1 MYSLKIF
8 PVKQEDD
15 MNLIDVMKR
24 AAEQSAGKIF
34 LKYGKN
40 KLTFKQFSES
50 AARLS
55 AGLTS
60 LGVKKGD
67 RVILLLNNSLEFV
80 VSYFAILNSGAEVV
94 PLNTFLRQEEIVYII
109 KDCKAKVFITSPD
122 FQEQMKG
129 FNSNITPSLENIITV
144 EDISGLKSLKYNDV
158 LKQKAALIP
167 AVDIGDNDV
176 AVIIYTSGTT
186 GHPKG
191 AMLTHKNLVSNVDSS
206 VRAIKIV
213 KKDRFVTFL
222 PMFHAFT
229 FTVCV
234 LLPLYL
240 QCTITVIKSIQPFSS
255 ILKAIMFDRISVFVA
270 IPQVYNVLVGK
281 KIPGFFKWINPIR
294 VCVSGA
300 APLAG
305 EVLRKFEEKLKVP
318 LIEGYGLSE
327 ASPVVSVNPLDGVRK
342 AGSVGPAV
350 PDVEVK
356 IADENGLFLN
366 TGEIG
371 EIAVK
376 GPNIMK
382 GYFNREIETK
392 EILRNGWLYTGD
404 IGKID
409 DDGYIYILDRKKDL
423 ILVNG
428 MNLYPREVEEVLYKN
443 EAVLDAAVVGIKD
456 ETHGE
461 IPIGII
467 QLKEGMSVTDQELR
481 KFCKPHLANYKLP
494 HRFEFW
500 KELPRTGTGKVLKR
514 EIKRIL
520 KENK

>member
-1 MYSLKIF
+1 
-8 PVKQEDD
+8 

-24 AAEQSAGKIF
+24 AAETAPSKLF
-34 LKYGKN
+34 MKYGKN
-40 KLTFKQFSES
+40 KLNFRQFAES
-50 AARLS
+50 AAKLS
-55 AGLTS
+55 AGLMS
-60 LGVKKGD
+60 LGLKKGD
-67 RVILLLNNSLEFV
+67 RAVLLLNNSLEFV
-80 VSYFAILNSGAEVV
+80 ISYFAILNTGAEVV
-94 PLNTFLRQEEIVYII
+94 PLNTFLRQEEIIYII
-109 KDCKAKVFITSPD
+109 KDCKAKIFITSPD
-122 FQEQMKG
+122 FAEQMKG
-129 FNSNITPSLENIITV
+129 FNTNTVPSLENIITV
-144 EDISGLKSLKYNDV
+144 GDIPGLQSVKYADIV
-158 LKQKAALIP
+158 KTAPAAIP
-167 AVDIGDNDV
+167 AAGINDDDV

-206 VRAIKIV
+206 VRAIKIL
-213 KKDRFVTFL
+213 KNDKFVTFL

-229 FTVCV
+229 YTVCV
-234 LLPLYL
+234 LIPIYM
-240 QCTITVIKSIQPFSS
+240 QCTMIVIKSIQPFSN

-270 IPQVYNVLVGK
+270 IPQVYNVLAGK
-281 KIPGFFKWINPIR
+281 KIPGFFKWINPVR

-305 EVLRKFEEKLKVP
+305 EVLKKFEEKLKVP

-356 IADENGLFLN
+356 IADENGVFLKN
-366 TGEIG
+366 GEVG

-382 GYFNREIETK
+382 GYFNREMETG
-392 EILRNGWLYTGD
+392 EILKNGWLYTGD
-404 IGKID
+404 IGKMD
-409 DDGYIYILDRKKDL
+409 EDGYIYILDRKKDL

-428 MNLYPREVEEVLYKN
+428 MNLYPREVEEVLYKH
-443 EAVLDAAVVGIKD
+443 EAIQDAAVVGIKD
-456 ETHGE
+456 NVHGE

-467 QLKEGMSVTDQELR
+467 QLKEGMSATDQELR
-481 KFCKPHLANYKLP
+481 KFCKPHLANYKVP
-494 HRFEFW
+494 HRFLFW

-520 KENK
+520 KEQA